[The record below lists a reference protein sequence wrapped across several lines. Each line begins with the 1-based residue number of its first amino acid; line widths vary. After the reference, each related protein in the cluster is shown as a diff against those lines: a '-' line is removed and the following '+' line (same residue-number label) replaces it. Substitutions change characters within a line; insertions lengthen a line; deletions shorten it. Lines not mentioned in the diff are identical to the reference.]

1 MVSCKNL
8 VGKVSG
14 ACCRWTLPKLWVPD
28 VSSSKHKGIF
38 PMNLFLDSIW
48 CWTRVIDENFLK
60 KYVATS
66 AAAKKSLTLKRRFS
80 TIVVFL
86 PKLPKP
92 LSDHDFVQ
100 DIFWHLIKV
109 NDNFG
114 QEMLQLE
121 MQVCIWTFLDQL
133 ASSFVLQLR
142 RATTTLSCT
151 GFSLKLWFCGVLAVW
166 VKAKSW
172 WRKLSNWGKESE

>member
-8 VGKVSG
+8 VGKVSD
-14 ACCRWTLPKLWVPD
+14 AWCRRTLPKLWVPD
-28 VSSSKHKGIF
+28 VSSWKHKGIF

-60 KYVATS
+60 NLPPHQLLQKIVDPE
-66 AAAKKSLTLKRRFS
+66 KKVFDSCCLFTKVSEAFERARFRS
-80 TIVVFL
+80 RHFC
-86 PKLPKP
+86 
-92 LSDHDFVQ
+92 
-100 DIFWHLIKV
+100 HLIKV

-142 RATTTLSCT
+142 RAATTLSCI